1 MIRHR
6 VLHIRG
12 TPASGK
18 TILRLL
24 LTRHIRLSHP
34 NWHITSLE
42 VWPEGLQKDDLV
54 GTEKSI
60 ESRLSLSRDEWPF
73 AQDRVFLVDEAQM
86 TYSNIYFW
94 NCFLKLI
101 DYTQGVYVVLFSSY
115 GSPGGRPVDLVNVTP
130 PVLRPDQR
138 ISLVWT
144 ASPGFDPVGLLFT
157 REEAIEVVAL
167 ATEHHQDTPNFAP
180 ELLDWLYDLS
190 TGHAGALNSLIQIL
204 LQGMYLLKIKSILG
218 VSQGCEATSKYSLS
232 RR

>member
-1 MIRHR
+1 MPGVGIHPCWSAGAASTRSLVTSSHPLPSIILLLHPLQNARYLNVSPLASTQIPSLSPVSSIDWCPRKTVVENVFHRMIRHR

-42 VWPEGLQKDDLV
+42 AWPEGLQKDDLV
-54 GTEKSI
+54 GTEKFI
-60 ESRLSLSRDEWPF
+60 EYRLSISRDEWPF
-73 AQDRVFLVDEAQM
+73 AQDRVFLVDEAQT

-115 GSPGGRPVDLVNVTP
+115 GAARRPC
-130 PVLRPDQR
+130 QC
-138 ISLVWT
+138 
-144 ASPGFDPVGLLFT
+144 
-157 REEAIEVVAL
+157 
-167 ATEHHQDTPNFAP
+167 DTPRPTPRPAHLTCVDREP
-180 ELLDWLYDLS
+180 
-190 TGHAGALNSLIQIL
+190 
-204 LQGMYLLKIKSILG
+204 G
-218 VSQGCEATSKYSLS
+218 V
-232 RR
+232 